1 MFSKKSILFFV
12 LLLTLV
18 QYEVNAQTPIDEFN
32 TPERPGS
39 FSPKGKRTDS
49 LQKRDQLADSIT
61 LYYKYYNS
69 NELSK
74 LDTSINDF
82 FIHYPIPYTAY
93 NLGNLGNASKS
104 YLFNPITTAGWDA
117 GFHSYD
123 TYFYTLAQTPFYE
136 TTRPYT
142 EFAYLLGGKG
152 EQLVEI
158 KHTQNNKQQFNFSFD
173 YRFSNAPGSLKNQ
186 SANLNNMRITA
197 HFQSKRKRYESFFIM
212 LVNKAASSENGGL
225 VNAAL
230 LDSLAL
236 NNPYELETRL
246 GVSGASFRNPF
257 NTSIAT
263 GSIYKSNTFLWKQ
276 TYDLG
281 QKDSIVKDTIVTH
294 LFYPRLRFQ
303 NEIKVQTSQYLFQ
316 DNNPSEVN
324 YLKYFDITLGDLKV
338 IQYSDNWTVLTNE
351 FSLISYPQK
360 NNSNQF
366 LQLGVG
372 YSQMTGK
379 FAGLANWNNYNLYT
393 VGVYKNKTRN
403 QLWDL
408 LASGKLFLNG
418 YHSGDYEASFG
429 LSRILNKKGNYLSLS
444 FQNTNRTPSLNV
456 LGLTAFPINANIGI
470 QKENTISFT
479 GKLGNLK
486 SAFKA
491 ELNYQLIN
499 NYQYFSTGF
508 QPAVNANSMSYIRA
522 QVEHKIKISKHWNW
536 YNEMTAQIIDAAA
549 PINLPLLLTR
559 QRVAY
564 EGNFYKNLNLS
575 TGVELIYHTNYKPD
589 AYMPFTGQ
597 FYLQNNYTLANRPT
611 VNAFMHFI
619 IKRFKGYVRL
629 ENLNTLLPSNE
640 TLGNAY
646 NFSAKNYPGPG
657 VWFRVGIWWN
667 FIN

>member
-12 LLLTLV
+12 LLLTFV
-18 QYEVNAQTPIDEFN
+18 QYKANAQTPIGGFN
-32 TPERPGS
+32 NSGRPGNLS
-39 FSPKGKRTDS
+39 TKAKGTDS

-61 LYYKYYNS
+61 LYFKYYNT
-69 NELSK
+69 NELRK

-82 FIHYPIPYTAY
+82 YIHYPIPYTTY

-104 YLFNPITTAGWDA
+104 YLFNPITQAGWDA

-123 TYFYTLAQTPFYE
+123 AYFYTLSQTPFYE

-142 EFAYLLGGKG
+142 EFAYLLGGNG
-152 EQLVEI
+152 EQLVEV
-158 KHTQNNKQQFNFSFD
+158 KHTQNNKQQFNFAFD

-197 HFQSKRKRYESFFIM
+197 HFQSKRKRYESFLIM

-263 GSIYKSNTFLWKQ
+263 GSIYKSNTFLWRQ

-316 DNNPSEVN
+316 DNNPNEAN
-324 YLKYFDITLGDLKV
+324 YLKYFDISLGALKA

-379 FAGLANWNNYNLYT
+379 FAGLDNWNKYNLYT
-393 VGVYKNKTRN
+393 VG
-403 QLWDL
+403 
-408 LASGKLFLNG
+408 
-418 YHSGDYEASFG
+418 
-429 LSRILNKKGNYLSLS
+429 
-444 FQNTNRTPSLNV
+444 
-456 LGLTAFPINANIGI
+456 
-470 QKENTISFT
+470 
-479 GKLGNLK
+479 
-486 SAFKA
+486 
-491 ELNYQLIN
+491 
-499 NYQYFSTGF
+499 
-508 QPAVNANSMSYIRA
+508 
-522 QVEHKIKISKHWNW
+522 
-536 YNEMTAQIIDAAA
+536 
-549 PINLPLLLTR
+549 
-559 QRVAY
+559 
-564 EGNFYKNLNLS
+564 
-575 TGVELIYHTNYKPD
+575 
-589 AYMPFTGQ
+589 
-597 FYLQNNYTLANRPT
+597 
-611 VNAFMHFI
+611 
-619 IKRFKGYVRL
+619 
-629 ENLNTLLPSNE
+629 
-640 TLGNAY
+640 
-646 NFSAKNYPGPG
+646 
-657 VWFRVGIWWN
+657 
-667 FIN
+667 